1 MASLKDTYYA
11 VKRDRLRGV
20 IPNRDICYLV
30 TLSLYYTYYP
40 WSIGEPIFKKLK
52 VKTCL
57 T

>member
-40 WSIGEPIFKKLK
+40 WTIGEPVFEKLK
-52 VKTCL
+52 VKTNA
-57 T
+57 